1 MILALELISV
11 VTRCLQVLTIAPPL
25 FFAEITTTE
34 GAHCLQ
40 LRPRIEGPGT
50 AFYPVALRVD

>member
-11 VTRCLQVLTIAPPL
+11 VTRRVQVLTIATPL

-40 LRPRIEGPGT
+40 LRLWIEAPAT